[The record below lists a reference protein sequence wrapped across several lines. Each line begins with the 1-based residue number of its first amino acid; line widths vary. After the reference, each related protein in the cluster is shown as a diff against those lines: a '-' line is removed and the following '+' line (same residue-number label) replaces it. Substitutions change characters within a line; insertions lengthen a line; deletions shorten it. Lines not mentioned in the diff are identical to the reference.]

1 MNTARFLGSLRLKYP
16 FTEEKDLYTVM
27 YHRNVQKVKLKKDHS
42 KLSYV
47 CLKNVITS
55 LQVQIRFV
63 NKLL

>member
-1 MNTARFLGSLRLKYP
+1 MNTARFLGSLRLKYL

-27 YHRNVQKVKLKKDHS
+27 YCRNVQIVKLKKDHS

-47 CLKNVITS
+47 YLKNVISS